1 MGMFAFRR
9 IKEEEAAKQAASIPV
24 SEPKKKRKPKV
35 KTDGDH
41 DRRDRRVSVG

>member
-9 IKEEEAAKQAASIPV
+9 IKEQEAAKQAASISV
-24 SEPKKKRKPKV
+24 SKPKKKRKPKV
-35 KTDGDH
+35 NTDGDH